1 MADEL
6 DPRDENKEIGRMN
19 EEDIS
24 GSADD
29 EDFEDVDDAD
39 DEEAEDEEDLE

>member
-6 DPRDENKEIGRMN
+6 PRNRDDEIGRTD
-19 EEDIS
+19 EEDII

-29 EDFEDVDDAD
+29 EEFEDIDEAD
-39 DEEAEDEEDLE
+39 DEESEDEDDIE

>member
-6 DPRDENKEIGRMN
+6 DPLNEDEEMGRTN

-29 EDFEDVDDAD
+29 EESDEDED
-39 DEEAEDEEDLE
+39 EDEEDIE

>member
-6 DPRDENKEIGRMN
+6 DPRNRDEEIGRTN
-19 EEDIS
+19 EEDIT

-29 EDFEDVDDAD
+29 EEFEDIDEAD
-39 DEEAEDEEDLE
+39 DEENEDEDDIE